1 MAINLASKYEK
12 KVSERFSIGSK
23 TDKYCGHD
31 YNFNGVKTI
40 EVLSVDTVPTTA
52 YTRNGTNRFGS
63 LTELGDTKQEFTLT
77 QDKAFTFS
85 IDAGNASEQFNI
97 KQANRCLKREWDEV
111 CTPEID
117 AYRLS
122 AWANGKGLSE
132 GKSILSASGETLTK
146 ANIVESI
153 FTGSARMSDK
163 KVPRKNRF
171 LFIPELTFVQ
181 FKLADVVL
189 GGGQLNREAVEKG
202 FKGTIDGMKVITV
215 PSSLWPSLTGGAAL
229 NYIIKYKGATV
240 DPMKLKNL
248 RVQKNPMGIDGDV
261 VEGRY
266 IYDSFVKDSACDGIY
281 ISTGSTSGGGGSGGT

>member
-1 MAINLASKYEK
+1 MAINLITEYQK
-12 KVSERFSIGSK
+12 KIAERFTLGSL
-23 TDKYCGHD
+23 TDEAAGHD
-31 YNFNGVKTI
+31 YDFAGAKTI
-40 EVLSVDTVPTTA
+40 EVLSVDTVETVD
-52 YTRNGTNRFGS
+52 YTRSGTARYGDV
-63 LTELGDTKQEFTLT
+63 TELGDTKQTLT
-77 QDKAFTFS
+77 LAVDKGFTFS
-85 IDAGNASEQFNI
+85 IDAGNASEQFNV

-132 GKSILSASGETLTK
+132 GKSILISSGETLTK

-153 FTGSARMSDK
+153 FTGSAKMSDK

-181 FKLADVVL
+181 FKLADVVM
-189 GGGQLNREAVEKG
+189 GGGQLNKEAVEKG
-202 FKGTIDGMKVITV
+202 FRGTIDGMKVITV
-215 PSSLWPSLTGGAAL
+215 PSSLWPTLTGGSAAL
-229 NYIIKYKGATV
+229 NFIIKYKGATV

-266 IYDSFVKDSACDGIY
+266 IYDSFVKDAACDGVY
-281 ISTGSTSGGGGSGGT
+281 ISTT

>member
-1 MAINLASKYEK
+1 MAINLISEYQK
-12 KVSERFSIGSK
+12 KIAERFSLGSL
-23 TDKYCGHD
+23 TDEAAGHD
-31 YNFNGVKTI
+31 YDFAGAKTI
-40 EVLSVDTVPTTA
+40 EVLSVDTVATVD
-52 YTRNGTNRFGS
+52 YTRSGTARYGDV
-63 LTELGDTKQEFTLT
+63 TELGDTKQTLT
-77 QDKAFTFS
+77 LAVDKGFTFS

-122 AWANGKGLSE
+122 AWANGKGLSS
-132 GKSILSASGETLTK
+132 GKSVLSTAGETLTRE
-146 ANIVESI
+146 NIVESI
-153 FTGSARMSDK
+153 FTGSARMSDR

-215 PSSLWPSLTGGAAL
+215 PSSLWPSLTGGSATL
-229 NYIIKYKGATV
+229 NFIIKYKGATV

-266 IYDSFVKDSACDGIY
+266 IYDAFVKDAACDGIY
-281 ISTGSTSGGGGSGGT
+281 ISTT

>member
-1 MAINLASKYEK
+1 MAINLITEYQK
-12 KVSERFSIGSK
+12 KIAERFTLGSL
-23 TDKYCGHD
+23 TDEAAGHD
-31 YNFNGVKTI
+31 YDFAGAKTI
-40 EVLSVDTVPTTA
+40 EVLSVDTVETVD
-52 YTRNGTNRFGS
+52 YTRSGTARYGDV
-63 LTELGDTKQEFTLT
+63 TELGDTKQTLT
-77 QDKAFTFS
+77 LAVDKGFTFS
-85 IDAGNASEQFNI
+85 IDAGNASEQFNV

-132 GKSILSASGETLTK
+132 GKSILISSGETLTK

-153 FTGSARMSDK
+153 FTGSAKMSDR

-181 FKLADVVL
+181 FKLADVVM
-189 GGGQLNREAVEKG
+189 GGGQLNKEAVEKG
-202 FKGTIDGMKVITV
+202 FRGTIDGMKVITV
-215 PSSLWPSLTGGAAL
+215 PSSLWPTLTGGSAAL
-229 NYIIKYKGATV
+229 NFIIKYKGATV

-266 IYDSFVKDSACDGIY
+266 IYDSFVKDAACDGVY
-281 ISTGSTSGGGGSGGT
+281 ISTT

>member
-1 MAINLASKYEK
+1 MAINLITEYQK
-12 KVSERFSIGSK
+12 KIAERFTLGSL
-23 TDKYCGHD
+23 TDEAAGHD
-31 YNFNGVKTI
+31 YDFAGAKTI
-40 EVLSVDTVPTTA
+40 EVLSVDTVETVD
-52 YTRNGTNRFGS
+52 YTRSGTARYGDV
-63 LTELGDTKQEFTLT
+63 TELGDTKQTLT
-77 QDKAFTFS
+77 LAVDKGFTFS
-85 IDAGNASEQFNI
+85 IDAGNASEQFNV

-132 GKSILSASGETLTK
+132 GKSILISSGETLTK

-153 FTGSARMSDK
+153 FTGSAKMSDK

-181 FKLADVVL
+181 FKLADVVM
-189 GGGQLNREAVEKG
+189 GGGQLNKEAVEKG
-202 FKGTIDGMKVITV
+202 FRGTIDGMKVITV
-215 PSSLWPSLTGGAAL
+215 PSSLWPSLTGGSATL
-229 NYIIKYKGATV
+229 NFIIKYKGATV

-266 IYDSFVKDSACDGIY
+266 IYDSFVKDAACDGVY
-281 ISTGSTSGGGGSGGT
+281 ISTT